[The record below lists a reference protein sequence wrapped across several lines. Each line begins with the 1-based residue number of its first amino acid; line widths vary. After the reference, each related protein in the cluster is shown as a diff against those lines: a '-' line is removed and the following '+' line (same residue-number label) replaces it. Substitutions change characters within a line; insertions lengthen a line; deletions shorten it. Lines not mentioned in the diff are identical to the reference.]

1 MQLKFSLVL
10 IVVFGLFGKTFME
23 TLGSNS
29 SQNPTTDSSDKTVL
43 NNLLAREIL
52 KRQALE
58 NKVTTL
64 ERQIQA
70 LVSDVAANKATYT
83 SLEHTVNGNSLLQ
96 TNMATSLQTITK
108 RMDSENVNI
117 RQSLDHLSGV
127 INDNRD
133 HVSPSPIAFLARV
146 TSDTP
151 SQSGTI
157 VSFQME
163 DLNLGSGYSS
173 TSGIFQAPVTG
184 VYNFQT
190 TIHIQRDRFEG
201 YISLNGVPQTYLT
214 LTGSD
219 HEVFGSVSVTLRINS
234 GDRVWLQRTDK
245 SNSVII
251 SRKSLFS
258 GFLVQAF

>member
-1 MQLKFSLVL
+1 MDNPVNN
-10 IVVFGLFGKTFME
+10 
-23 TLGSNS
+23 NS
-29 SQNPTTDSSDKTVL
+29 QSPTTDSSDKMVL

-58 NKVTTL
+58 TKVATL

-70 LVSDVAANKATYT
+70 LVSDVAASKTKYT
-83 SLEHTVNGNSLLQ
+83 ALEHTVQKNSLRQ

-108 RMDSENVNI
+108 RVDSEYINI
-117 RQSLDHLSGV
+117 RQSLDHLSGI

-133 HVSPSPIAFLARV
+133 RVSPSPVAFLARV
-146 TSDTP
+146 TSTTP
-151 SQSGTI
+151 SHSGPI

-163 DLNLGSGYSS
+163 DLNLGNAYSS
-173 TSGIFQAPVTG
+173 ASGIFKAPVTG

-201 YISLNGVPQTYLT
+201 YISLNGIPQTYLT

-219 HEVFGSVSVTLRINS
+219 HEAFGSVSVTLRINN
-234 GDRVWLQRTDK
+234 GDRVWFERTDK

-258 GFLVQAF
+258 GFLVQAY